1 MGEGERGESFGPGGG
16 GGPWDTFGATDWS
29 VVSARPARG
38 GGVGGGV
45 RWWETGSGWIP
56 KGREGG
62 DCEGRGELDGKIG
75 EEGKR
80 DGEREEVTSQGRENG
95 NFERDKGI
103 RRSCK
108 AQEGVSLSG

>member
-1 MGEGERGESFGPGGG
+1 MRALDPAEGAGLGTPSELLIGALRAQGRRGAG
-16 GGPWDTFGATDWS
+16 
-29 VVSARPARG
+29 R
-38 GGVGGGV
+38 GGV

-80 DGEREEVTSQGRENG
+80 DGEREEVTSDGRENG

-108 AQEGVSLSG
+108 AREGVSLSG